1 MANPNTR
8 KNLHFFPENT
18 KPSLSQAWQASRWLD
33 ELDSD
38 LTTPMVRANNQDFY
52 INEPTLLSNGTVCMP
67 LRWFKRGN
75 KILAQAWKMRP
86 ASSTNSSA
94 GWIVEGNHKIEVHES
109 DLLVSFPLLVTTH
122 LSRQKADP
130 RIIRGMLVLYYS
142 LL

>member
-52 INEPTLLSNGTVCMP
+52 INEPTLLLNGTVCMP